1 MGLLSNLKQ
10 RMKNLLLAAF
20 KIKTSYEKC
29 FQCWNDRL
37 GVVSIQHRYR
47 HKYQYPMIL
56 IFIKIFLTKN
66 FHKYYLKALRKEF
79 HLTLIE
85 IIIYHK

>member
-1 MGLLSNLKQ
+1 MGLSNNLKQ
-10 RMKNLLLAAF
+10 RMKNLLLTAF

-37 GVVSIQHRYR
+37 GVLSIQHHYR

-66 FHKYYLKALRKEF
+66 FHKYYLKALHKGVR
-79 HLTLIE
+79 LTWIG
-85 IIIYHK
+85 IIICHK